1 MIYVTQ
7 LSKLIREVAVVDN
20 ARYRCNR
27 NCNRLAVAAIGK
39 KLSFMNSC
47 TFKRWAFEFVGN
59 VVKCIVQKL

>member
-20 ARYRCNR
+20 ARYRY
-27 NCNRLAVAAIGK
+27 CNRLAVAAIGN

-59 VVKCIVQKL
+59 VVKCIVQKV